1 MPSQTGTEARTVA
14 IPALIGHNSTL
25 HSEGGFMRWLLLL
38 TLIFIPVLASAAE
51 PKVFAQENLTAWCIV
66 PFDGKKRGPEERVAM
81 LKRLGFTRYAYDWRA
96 EHLPTFG
103 KEIELLK
110 HEKIALQGVWF
121 PAGVGKDGQT
131 ILDLL
136 QTHKIE
142 TELWVML
149 PQPDA
154 KLAQADKV
162 KTTAAFLG
170 ALAKK
175 VAGQGCKIGVYNHG
189 GWAGEPENMVAVMK
203 ACGEPNVG
211 IIYNLHHGHDHL
223 AKFDEYLKSMKPHLY
238 SISLNGMEKDGDK
251 KGKKLLVISDG
262 PEDRTVLKTIVASG
276 YAGPL
281 NILGHTDDDVEE
293 RLTDN
298 LTGLAHAVKHLD
310 AKTLP
315 KSGFLTPTAN
325 SLQIRI
331 AAPKAGAPLAFIA
344 SNFPEAARINMP
356 LATDFAKTGFVV
368 SVDRDGA
375 GPIEG
380 KGVIADGRL
389 VFTPRLPPTPGVSY
403 RVVIDRAPLGDA
415 KPDPAAR
422 AVVTFRKVPPTKST
436 EVEKLYPTGD
446 LLPENTLR
454 LYIQFTAPM
463 TRGNAYKYLQLLKDD
478 GKSVYLPFLELDE
491 ELWSRDGKRLTVLF
505 DPGRV
510 KRGLKP
516 REEDG
521 PIFEEG
527 KKYTLVIDKAWEDE
541 TGFPLKD
548 SLTKAFSVTKPD
560 DAPVDPQKWT
570 VIGPADKGSALKVSF
585 EKPLDRALAERML
598 SVRGADDKPVSMVVS
613 VNATQ
618 TGVEILPASK
628 LWVAGKYQLVVDKR
642 LEDVCG
648 NRVGRAF
655 ELDVLRPVTKVPEVG
670 TVELPFAVR

>member
-1 MPSQTGTEARTVA
+1 
-14 IPALIGHNSTL
+14 
-25 HSEGGFMRWLLLL
+25 MRWLLLL
-38 TLIFIPVLASAAE
+38 PFVVSPAYAAE
-51 PKVFAQENLTAWCIV
+51 PKPFAQDNLTAWCIV

-96 EHLPTFG
+96 EHLPTFE

-110 HEKIALQGVWF
+110 REKIALQGVWF
-121 PAGVGKDGQT
+121 PAGVGKDGQA

-136 QTHKIE
+136 KKHKIE

-154 KLAQADKV
+154 KLSQDDKV

-170 ALAKK
+170 ALAEK

-189 GWAGEPENMVAVMK
+189 GWAGEPENMVAVVK

-211 IIYNLHHGHDHL
+211 IVYNLHHGHDHL
-223 AKFDEYLKSMKPHLY
+223 ARFDECLKLMKPHLY
-238 SISLNGMEKDGDK
+238 SISLNGMEKEGDK

-262 PEDRTVLKTIVASG
+262 PEDRSVLKSIQASG
-276 YAGPL
+276 FAGPL

-298 LTGLAHAVKHLD
+298 LAGLAHAAKHLEV
-310 AKTLP
+310 KTLP
-315 KSGFLTPTAN
+315 KLGFLTPTAN
-325 SLQIRI
+325 SLRIRI
-331 AAPKAGAPLAFIA
+331 ASPTAGAPLAFVV
-344 SNFPEAARINMP
+344 SNFPQAQLQKMLFAS
-356 LATDFAKTGFVV
+356 DFTTTGFVV
-368 SVDRDGA
+368 SVDRDRA
-375 GPIEG
+375 EPIEG
-380 KGVIADGRL
+380 KGVISEGRL
-389 VFTPRLPPTPGVSY
+389 IFTPRWPPTPGVRY
-403 RVVIDRAPLGDA
+403 RIVIDRAPLGDA
-415 KPDPAAR
+415 NPDPAVR
-422 AVVTFRKVPPTKST
+422 AVVSLRKVPPAKPT
-436 EVEKLYPTGD
+436 EIEKLYPTAD
-446 LLPENTLR
+446 VLPENTLR

-463 TRGNAYKYLQLLKDD
+463 TRGNAYRHLKLLKAD
-478 GKSVYLPFLELDE
+478 GKPVYLPFLELDE
-491 ELWSRDGKRLTVLF
+491 ELWSPDGKRLTVLF

-521 PIFEEG
+521 PIFEDG

-541 TGFPLKD
+541 TGFPLKA

-560 DAPVDPQKWT
+560 DAPVDPNAWKLSE
-570 VIGPADKGSALKVSF
+570 PSDGSGSLKVTF

-598 SVRGADDKPVSMVVS
+598 TVRGPDGKPVSVAVS

-618 TGVEILPASK
+618 TGVEIRPASK

-655 ELDVLRPVTKVPEVG
+655 ELDVLRPIPKVPEVG
-670 TVELPFAVR
+670 TLELPFAVR